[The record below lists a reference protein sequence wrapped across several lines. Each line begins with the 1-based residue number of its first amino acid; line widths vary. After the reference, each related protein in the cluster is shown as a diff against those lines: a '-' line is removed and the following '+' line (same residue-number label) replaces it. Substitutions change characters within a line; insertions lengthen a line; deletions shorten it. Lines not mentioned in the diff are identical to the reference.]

1 MKKIFIY
8 LTILSSLALAG
19 EQRLKT
25 DLIMSAKNKEVK
37 EQIYLENNIY
47 KVYAKPLVATA
58 INFRD
63 TEQIKSV
70 VFGDSYY
77 WNAIN
82 QGNQLI
88 IKPLE
93 YGVSTNLFV
102 TTDRGKYYFNVVS
115 AKEGSNIFNPVI
127 NFIYPQDEIAKQ
139 NKLLE
144 QKKYEIP
151 LKVTNI
157 EDMNFQYR
165 WKKNLEWSP
174 ISISDDGER
183 TYIYFSE
190 KTEDVPAF
198 YMKGNDGKPSIIMAN
213 IKTNPSGQRVMMIN
227 RTFKEGYLRLNSKDI
242 KIINQQRVQRRDK

>member
-1 MKKIFIY
+1 MKKVFIL
-8 LTILSSLALAG
+8 LTLFSSLVVAN
-19 EQRLKT
+19 EERLKT
-25 DLIMSAKNKEVK
+25 DLIVSAKKQEVK
-37 EQIYLENNIY
+37 EQIFLENNIY
-47 KVYAKPLVATA
+47 KIYAKPLVGTA

-63 TEQIKSV
+63 TEQVKSI

-82 QGNQLI
+82 QGNQII

-102 TTDRGKYYFNVVS
+102 TTDKEKYYFNVVS
-115 AKEGSNIFNPVI
+115 TSENSNIFNPVV
-127 NFIYPQDEIAKQ
+127 NFIYPQDKIAEQ

-144 QKKYEIP
+144 QKKYEIS
-151 LKVTNI
+151 LKATNI

-213 IKTNPSGQRVMMIN
+213 IKANSSGQRVMMIN
-227 RTFKEGYLRLNSKDI
+227 RIFKEGYLRLNNKDI
-242 KIINQQRVQRRDK
+242 KIINQKRDR

>member
-1 MKKIFIY
+1 MKKIFIF

-25 DLIMSAKNKEVK
+25 DLIVSAKKQEVK
-37 EQIYLENNIY
+37 EQIFLQNNIY
-47 KVYAKPLVATA
+47 KIYTKPLVATA

-63 TEQIKSV
+63 TEQVKSII
-70 VFGDSYY
+70 FGDSYY

-82 QGNQLI
+82 QGNQI
-88 IKPLE
+88 VIKPLE

-102 TTDRGKYYFNVVS
+102 TTDREKYYFNVVS
-115 AKEGSNIFNPVI
+115 SKENSNIFNPVI
-127 NFIYPQDEIAKQ
+127 NFIYPQDKIAEQ
-139 NKLLE
+139 NKILE

-151 LKVTNI
+151 LSVTNI

-213 IKTNPSGQRVMMIN
+213 VKRNKSGQKVMQIN
-227 RTFKEGYLRLNSKDI
+227 RTFKEGYLRLNNKDI
-242 KIINQQRVQRRDK
+242 KIINQKRDR

>member
-1 MKKIFIY
+1 MKNFYI

-213 IKTNPSGQRVMMIN
+213 MKNKSILDR
-227 RTFKEGYLRLNSKDI
+227 E
-242 KIINQQRVQRRDK
+242 